1 MNSDTGDRGVLSELD
16 LHLFNE
22 GTHSDLA
29 DRLGARPAAGDWSNG
44 TVFSVWAPNARAV
57 RVVGD
62 ATGWD
67 SGVEMHP
74 VGGSG
79 IWSVVVPTARPGQKY
94 KYRITG
100 ADGSEILRADPLARA
115 GEGYP
120 GHASIID
127 EQQHVWGDG
136 EWMSERSDRHRNDRP
151 MSVYEVHLGS
161 WRRHPTENRP
171 LSYVEVAEPLADYLE
186 ENGFTHVEFMPLL
199 EHPFTGSWGY
209 QVTGFFQPTARYG
222 TPDELRHL
230 IDVLHRRGIG
240 VILDWVPAHFPA
252 DEFALAQLDGTHLY
266 EHADPKEGRHPDWGS
281 LIFNYGRHEVR
292 AFLVSSACWWLES
305 FHIDGLRVDA
315 VASMLYRDYSRRQG
329 EWVPNK
335 FGGNENLEAIAL
347 LQQINAEVHRRFPDA
362 LMIAEESTAWGG
374 VTADTRHGGLGFDLK
389 WDMGW
394 MNDTLTYVERD
405 SIHRKWHQDDLTF
418 RQIYA
423 TSERFMLPLSHD
435 EVVHGK
441 GSMINKMPGDEWQ
454 QHANLRL
461 LYGYQHMTPG
471 KKMLF
476 MGCEFAQRSEWNH
489 DTQLEWHLLDHA
501 PHAGMQAWV
510 RTLNEMHRSL
520 PALHQRDHDGRG
532 FAWLACDDNENSVFV
547 ALRRGED
554 PQDDVVAVMNFTPNT
569 HEGYS
574 IGMPH
579 AGEWELLA
587 NSDDRRFGGSGF
599 LVPHVV
605 TADGPRQ
612 HGQKQSAFVNLVP
625 LGVTFWGRSRA

>member
-1 MNSDTGDRGVLSELD
+1 MNSDAGDRGVLSELD

-67 SGVEMHP
+67 TGAEMHP

-79 IWSVVVPTARPGQKY
+79 IWSVVVPTAHPGQKY